1 MALFEPGTYD
11 ASALTPA
18 TRALAAGTP
27 ADPPPAH
34 RVNSFALQVALQSD
48 PPGWWAGNV
57 WEQYANYQGAV
68 AIAIEAYMTALKGAK
83 YTVLRRKTKVQ
94 KSLGGGQGIHSRD
107 DDYEPVEPDHP
118 LAQVLAE
125 PSGEDGVWTM
135 ADEAAFIA
143 LQYQL
148 TGTSFVWMPRNR
160 DGKPVRL
167 FGLTTGSITQTI
179 APGNPMYPQGA
190 YMVTPYVGNAG
201 WMAGG
206 GMVAQTTPLPAEEV
220 QRFRRLNPVS
230 RTFGLSRLDTGARDI
245 DMLKAITEFRWSYF
259 NSGVAL
265 DTVVMLPGADQETQE
280 RTERQ
285 LLQKSGGAKNARKLL
300 VVGGNV
306 GEGNGKASIQQLAPN
321 AKDLDFPQGFEQAL
335 GQVLAIFGVPK
346 LVANFGDSSNYATF
360 HGELRRFYDNTIS
373 PFCRDLSAFLTR
385 ALARPWSEYAG
396 EYVIEIEPQI
406 PKDVDAERT
415 ELQSAL
421 SAGAITVNEY
431 RMATGRD
438 AWDDGDEPLAIVMQ
452 KKQAAA
458 QPAPMP
464 GMDGGAMPPE
474 DGAGA
479 TAPEGDGDDSPEGVQ
494 DATLQAAL
502 SALGMGGDQAAPM
515 PVQKGFDPNEKRDE
529 TGKWTAGGGALDAA
543 SVSHEE
549 WQASAISPGDAAP
562 ILSKIRAGDERSK
575 NKGDKRPEP
584 VLKPVVL
591 ASVPIASLP
600 ERVVQQLRETTSA
613 ERVERYASQKID
625 TPAILTALRSG
636 EGFGVSDGGHR
647 IMAAIARGDTHV
659 PAFVP
664 VGSYELLKKFSGEP
678 VQKAW
683 SESSHPRDDSG
694 RFVSAG
700 EINQAAADPKRAAT
714 LRASV
719 TNPEQRKKLDAL
731 LGSHKPFAAQP
742 GRNASD
748 DLHFKDA
755 ASLTGRLYRH
765 LSGVIKRFAGSDPE
779 EIAEEFARQKKL
791 ARKFAAHWNDAKSKA
806 AEQFWADYKDR
817 PTAEV
822 AKQVVAVSEAFDS
835 AREEMEEWYQ
845 GLAEVAEDIANSAA
859 DDPDVLRRGT
869 HEHRTAFAEHHDS
882 ANAAAQR
889 LQDAVW
895 DAIEKARDA
904 LGGKEKGYKL
914 GRYFKAAAPVSK
926 PGGRVRQEGERWT
939 GRDGR
944 QWTKKNGKIVPA
956 PQQAGTGSGQGAA
969 PAPTG
974 SSAAP
979 AQQQPQ
985 QAGSAAGGVKPD
997 AHPGGR
1003 VNIGA
1008 LLKDPKF
1015 QGPNGLGDTDK
1026 LAQAVTGRIA
1036 GHLAAGG
1043 KVTAHYGTKQ
1053 VPIVAIKDG
1062 MMEDEKGQRWG
1073 MLALAS
1079 EGDKGGLEFHPVAGG
1094 AQQPGSGAAPAPT
1107 PAQPATDPKQAQ
1119 KYHAEIIK
1127 RAGKN
1132 AKAFGLTPEVLAKMH
1147 PDAVKVIAAQLG
1159 VAQPEEAYAQHA
1171 AAVPVTPAA
1180 KTHLQR
1186 AQEWADGMAAKHAQ
1200 RVAQHLG
1207 IRPEAAQKI
1216 LAKAI
1221 RQVAEHALKN
1231 GGRASGTLNVGG
1243 QSLRLGVGKPGD
1255 AAVRNSQRAESAPAS
1270 PARSKPP
1277 TPQSLGLGAR
1287 PEAKDRPGTA
1297 AGSPTPEA
1305 PPQAAPRRG
1314 LLSRLKDSRL
1324 GRLGGRALEAYK
1336 DAVDRGIILAGN
1348 DEERADARE
1357 RRAGR
1362 VRKAFDVWQVIEEL
1376 HDAGE
1381 SEIADELHD
1390 LMTTEDEVV
1399 IRKSMN
1405 TLSDADG
1412 GFLVPPA
1419 TPRRRKRAKV
1429 PVAALVRKA
1438 LYGGLR

>member
-1 MALFEPGTYD
+1 MALFEPGSYD

-34 RVNSFALQVALQSD
+34 RINSFALQVALQSD

-57 WEQYANYQGAV
+57 WEQYQNYQGAV

-83 YTVLRRKTKVQ
+83 YNVLRRKAKVQ
-94 KSLGGGQGIHSRD
+94 KSLGGGQGIYSRD

-143 LQYQL
+143 LQNQL

-206 GMVAQTTPLPAEEV
+206 GMVAQSTPLPAEEV

-438 AWDDGDEPLAIVMQ
+438 AWDDGDEPLAIVMA
-452 KKQAAA
+452 KKQQAA

-464 GMDGGAMPPE
+464 GMDPNAPPGAEAAALPSVGDARAVPGGEEQP
-474 DGAGA
+474 
-479 TAPEGDGDDSPEGVQ
+479 APEGDDSPEGVQ

-502 SALGMGGDQAAPM
+502 SALGMGGDAASL
-515 PVQKGFDPNEKRDE
+515 PVQKSQWEESKHPRDH
-529 TGKWTAGGGALDAA
+529 GKFSSKPGTDSSGPLDASSA
-543 SVSHEE
+543 SHDE
-549 WQASAISPGDAAP
+549 WIASAISPEDAAP
-562 ILSKIRAGDERSK
+562 LLSKIRAGDERSK
-575 NKGDKRPEP
+575 NKGDRRPEP
-584 VLKPVVL
+584 VLRPVVL

-600 ERVVQQLRETTSA
+600 ERIIQQLRETTSA
-613 ERVERYASQKID
+613 ERVKEYASQKID
-625 TPAILTALRSG
+625 TPAILTVLRSG
-636 EGFGVSDGGHR
+636 DGLGVSDGGHR

-659 PAFVP
+659 SAFVP
-664 VGSYELLKKFSGEP
+664 VGSYELLKKFEEP
-678 VQKAW
+678 V
-683 SESSHPRDDSG
+683 
-694 RFVSAG
+694 
-700 EINQAAADPKRAAT
+700 
-714 LRASV
+714 
-719 TNPEQRKKLDAL
+719 
-731 LGSHKPFAAQP
+731 
-742 GRNASD
+742 
-748 DLHFKDA
+748 
-755 ASLTGRLYRH
+755 
-765 LSGVIKRFAGSDPE
+765 
-779 EIAEEFARQKKL
+779 
-791 ARKFAAHWNDAKSKA
+791 
-806 AEQFWADYKDR
+806 
-817 PTAEV
+817 
-822 AKQVVAVSEAFDS
+822 
-835 AREEMEEWYQ
+835 M
-845 GLAEVAEDIANSAA
+845 
-859 DDPDVLRRGT
+859 
-869 HEHRTAFAEHHDS
+869 
-882 ANAAAQR
+882 
-889 LQDAVW
+889 
-895 DAIEKARDA
+895 
-904 LGGKEKGYKL
+904 
-914 GRYFKAAAPVSK
+914 KAAAPVNK
-926 PGGRVRQEGERWT
+926 PRKVRQEGETWT
-939 GRDGR
+939 GRDGKR
-944 QWTKKNGKIVPA
+944 WTKKGGKIVEA
-956 PQQAGTGSGQGAA
+956 PQQTGSDAAQPAAA
-969 PAPTG
+969 PGAQRYPSKFNEGITYGHEDDRDADDKAFGRDIRAAVKQVNDLKAKLAAAQAKLPDSHPVVKRARAALQEATEKANAARAKADALKTG

-979 AQQQPQ
+979 KRELNAD
-985 QAGSAAGGVKPD
+985 GTYEIERHFDKPGTID
-997 AHPGGR
+997 RLLKKGGR
-1003 VNIGA
+1003 KYGIDRATLERLPEPA
-1008 LLKDPKF
+1008 LR
-1015 QGPNGLGDTDK
+1015 
-1026 LAQAVTGRIA
+1026 V
-1036 GHLAAGG
+1036 
-1043 KVTAHYGTKQ
+1043 
-1053 VPIVAIKDG
+1053 
-1062 MMEDEKGQRWG
+1062 M
-1073 MLALAS
+1073 
-1079 EGDKGGLEFHPVAGG
+1079 
-1094 AQQPGSGAAPAPT
+1094 
-1107 PAQPATDPKQAQ
+1107 
-1119 KYHAEIIK
+1119 
-1127 RAGKN
+1127 
-1132 AKAFGLTPEVLAKMH
+1132 
-1147 PDAVKVIAAQLG
+1147 AAQMG
-1159 VAQPEEAYAQHA
+1159 IVPAEHVYAYAAQS
-1171 AAVPVTPAA
+1171 VPVTPRAQQV
-1180 KTHLQR
+1180 LQR
-1186 AQEWADGMAAKHAQ
+1186 AAEWADSMAQKHAQ
-1200 RVAQHLG
+1200 AVAQRLG
-1207 IRPEAAQKI
+1207 IRPELAQKI

-1231 GGRASGTLNVGG
+1231 GGRASGTLSVGG
-1243 QSLRLGVGKPGD
+1243 QSVRLGVGAKRQSDG
-1255 AAVRNSQRAESAPAS
+1255 
-1270 PARSKPP
+1270 PP
-1277 TPQSLGLGAR
+1277 PR
-1287 PEAKDRPGTA
+1287 EEAKDRPGTA
-1297 AGSPTPEA
+1297 AGSPI
-1305 PPQAAPRRG
+1305 G
-1314 LLSRLKDSRL
+1314 
-1324 GRLGGRALEAYK
+1324 
-1336 DAVDRGIILAGN
+1336 
-1348 DEERADARE
+1348 
-1357 RRAGR
+1357 
-1362 VRKAFDVWQVIEEL
+1362 KA
-1376 HDAGE
+1376 
-1381 SEIADELHD
+1381 
-1390 LMTTEDEVV
+1390 
-1399 IRKSMN
+1399 MN

-1412 GFLVPPA
+1412 GFLVAPA
-1419 TPRRRKRAKV
+1419 TPRRRRRAKV

-1438 LYGGLR
+1438 LAGG